1 MSVGVHMSSYV
12 LWLLAP
18 LLQVLLIVLMVRR
31 GIRKEFPLFFSY
43 TIFQVASFLLKFA
56 TYHYSQLQYFYVY
69 WATSALSIVFGCAVI
84 YEIFQQVFRP
94 YDALRH
100 MGKALF
106 RWAMLV
112 LVLIA
117 VLMAVS
123 SPHPES
129 NRILQ
134 LVFTLER
141 SLRVTQCGLVLFLF
155 LFAPFLGVSS
165 RHHMFGI
172 ALGFGLY
179 GSLDL
184 LLVTLVAVGI
194 PAGAMLSLIKSGAY
208 SMVVLLWI
216 WYAVSPEPARR
227 PARIPL
233 AEQWNL
239 ALAGVQHQ
247 PGDGASL
254 SSLEATVDRVLI
266 KANGRSKANGNG
278 HGH

>member
-1 MSVGVHMSSYV
+1 MSLRMTYHIAFYT
-12 LWLLAP
+12 LWLLGP
-18 LLQVLLIVLMVRR
+18 VMQVALAALIARR
-31 GIRKEFPLFFSY
+31 GMRKEFPLFFSY
-43 TIFQVASFLLKFA
+43 TLFQVASFVLKFVA
-56 TYHYSQLQYFYVY
+56 YHYSQLEYFYIY

-100 MGKALF
+100 MGRVLF

-117 VLMAVS
+117 VIMAIS
-123 SPHPES
+123 SPHPEG

-194 PAGAMLSLIKSGAY
+194 PAGATLSMIKSGAY
-208 SMVVLLWI
+208 SLVVLLWI
-216 WYAVSPEPARR
+216 WYVLSPEPSRR
-227 PARIPL
+227 PARIAV
-233 AEQWNL
+233 AERWNL
-239 ALAGVQHQ
+239 ALAGAQQ
-247 PGDGASL
+247 RPGGASF
-254 SSLEATVDRVLI
+254 SSLEATVDRVLT
-266 KANGRSKANGNG
+266 KANGKSTENGKA
-278 HGH
+278 H